1 MGNLIMFPVK
11 KTNTKQRR
19 WSLPQFQQRAH
30 QSQEAIQAACAV
42 LVNDYKLLK
51 RKKRVNYQQ
60 LVKILQMVH
69 TLRQRTVT
77 WSTIM
82 YNDERLPFVVY
93 IRRYPLLSAC
103 FHVQQHS
110 DKLITLLKTGCG
122 AYSTHCIEE
131 TQLYQDVVKT
141 MAVLLESGKE
151 ISSEITFLLDQIR
164 FCEQQRLIV

>member
-1 MGNLIMFPVK
+1 MGKLIMLPVK
-11 KTNTKQRR
+11 KTHTQPRR

-30 QSQEAIQAACAV
+30 QSQEAIQAAYAV

-69 TLRQRTVT
+69 ALRQRTVT
-77 WSTIM
+77 WSTTM

-103 FHVQQHS
+103 FHVQQHA
-110 DKLITLLKTGCG
+110 DKVITLLKKGCG
-122 AYSTHCIEE
+122 AYSTSPIEE
-131 TQLYQDVVKT
+131 AQLYEDVVKT
-141 MAVLLESGKE
+141 MAALLESGKE
-151 ISSEITFLLDQIR
+151 ISSEITSLLDQIR
-164 FCEQQRLIV
+164 FCEQQRRIV